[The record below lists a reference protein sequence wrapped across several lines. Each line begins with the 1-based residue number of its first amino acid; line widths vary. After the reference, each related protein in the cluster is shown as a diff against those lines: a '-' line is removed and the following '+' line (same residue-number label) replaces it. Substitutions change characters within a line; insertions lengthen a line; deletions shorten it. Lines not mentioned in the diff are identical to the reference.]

1 MKYELIGEP
10 NEYGLR
16 QIRYLKDLPGIN
28 AGELGGWLESEKN
41 LSQEGNA
48 WVSGNARVFGNA
60 RVSGNAHVSGD
71 ARVSGKAQVGNARV
85 YGDAWVF
92 SNADWLVVSPIGSR
106 DGSTTITKGKKG
118 DIVNCGCFTG
128 SIEVFLEQVT
138 KTHGDNNHARA
149 YRAMIDMWNAKKG

>member
-41 LSQEGNA
+41 LSQDGDA
-48 WVSGNARVFGNA
+48 WVS
-60 RVSGNAHVSGD
+60 
-71 ARVSGKAQVGNARV
+71 GNARV

-128 SIEVFLEQVT
+128 SIDEFLERVT